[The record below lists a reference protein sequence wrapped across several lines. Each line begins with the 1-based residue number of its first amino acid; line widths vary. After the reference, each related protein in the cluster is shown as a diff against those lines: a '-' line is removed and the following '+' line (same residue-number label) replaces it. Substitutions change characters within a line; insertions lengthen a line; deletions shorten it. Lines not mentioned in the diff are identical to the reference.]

1 MQFHVFQSPKEPD
14 HYFAT
19 DEGAAAGKLPAGL
32 IDVGVFPELGDDRVA
47 FNEKIAK
54 SAIRGQGFYEFT
66 ATSELVMET
75 PGS

>member
-1 MQFHVFQSPKEPD
+1 
-14 HYFAT
+14 
-19 DEGAAAGKLPAGL
+19 LPAGL

>member
-1 MQFHVFQSPKEPD
+1 MQFRVYQSPEESD
-14 HYFAT
+14 HYFVI
-19 DEGAAAGKLPAGL
+19 DENTVAGKLPAGL

-47 FNEKIAK
+47 FNEKNAK

-75 PGS
+75 PG